1 MWSGGPRRIRTMFG
15 GETIADSTRA
25 ELVWRSGWPPVPAY
39 YFPRDDMRRDLTPG
53 PTQGVS
59 VAIKLERDAEQR
71 VVASI
76 KRYFTENMDEEV
88 GDLKAKL
95 LLDFFLGELG
105 PTVYNGA
112 IADAQAYFQGKVA
125 DLEGSCYEAE
135 FSYWR

>member
-1 MWSGGPRRIRTMFG
+1 M
-15 GETIADSTRA
+15 
-25 ELVWRSGWPPVPAY
+25 
-39 YFPRDDMRRDLTPG
+39 
-53 PTQGVS
+53 
-59 VAIKLERDAEQR
+59 AIKLARDAEQR
-71 VVASI
+71 ALASI

-95 LLDFFLGELG
+95 LLDFFLGEIG
-105 PTVYNGA
+105 PAVYNGA

>member
-1 MWSGGPRRIRTMFG
+1 M
-15 GETIADSTRA
+15 
-25 ELVWRSGWPPVPAY
+25 
-39 YFPRDDMRRDLTPG
+39 
-53 PTQGVS
+53 
-59 VAIKLERDAEQR
+59 AIKLERDAEQR
-71 VVASI
+71 ALASI
-76 KRYFTENMDEEV
+76 KRYFTENMDGEV

-95 LLDFFLGELG
+95 LLDFFLGEIG

>member
-1 MWSGGPRRIRTMFG
+1 MTYRRQLSDFGP
-15 GETIADSTRA
+15 TRA
-25 ELVWRSGWPPVPAY
+25 VRVCRPDVYVP
-39 YFPRDDMRRDLTPG
+39 
-53 PTQGVS
+53 S
-59 VAIKLERDAEQR
+59 H
-71 VVASI
+71 
-76 KRYFTENMDEEV
+76 EEV

-95 LLDFFLGELG
+95 LLDFFLGEVG

>member
-1 MWSGGPRRIRTMFG
+1 
-15 GETIADSTRA
+15 
-25 ELVWRSGWPPVPAY
+25 
-39 YFPRDDMRRDLTPG
+39 
-53 PTQGVS
+53 

-76 KRYFTENMDEEV
+76 KRYFTKNMDEEV

-112 IADAQAYFQGKVA
+112 IAAAQAYFQGKVA